1 MMTLGITSYRIA
13 LDADGI
19 SHHGILSLIGALL
32 LQQAQD
38 EKLWFI
44 VTSKGLIPRLLMDGS
59 SN

>member
-1 MMTLGITSYRIA
+1 MA

-19 SHHGILSLIGALL
+19 FHHGILSLIGVLL

-38 EKLWFI
+38 KELWFI
-44 VTSKGLIPRLLMDGS
+44 VTSKDLILRLSMNGS

>member
-1 MMTLGITSYRIA
+1 MA

-38 EKLWFI
+38 EELWFI
-44 VTSKGLIPRLLMDGS
+44 VTSKDFIPRLSMDGS

>member
-1 MMTLGITSYRIA
+1 MA

-19 SHHGILSLIGALL
+19 SHHGILFLIGALL

-38 EKLWFI
+38 KELWFI
-44 VTSKGLIPRLLMDGS
+44 VTSKNLILHLSIDGS